1 MRRIKVQSETSRSM
15 SWENGVATRRDEK
28 SAGKAGFGRKVSKWA
43 SDVASE
49 TLLKQPYI
57 GALWS
62 RFSLCGLD
70 IDLLGPDWSRCSA
83 ACPRVPRENN
93 YPQ

>member
-1 MRRIKVQSETSRSM
+1 MRRIKPQSETSRSM

-28 SAGKAGFGRKVSKWA
+28 SAGKAGFGRKVRKWA

-62 RFSLCGLD
+62 CFSLCGLD
-70 IDLLGPDWSRCSA
+70 IDLLWPELVQVLSSLP
-83 ACPRVPRENN
+83 PRAERE
-93 YPQ
+93 